1 MYTILSTSCS
11 NHQTLHINDIY
22 VRHHLSSYLY
32 SWFAYDPHHSIR
44 PPVCHLRSCLTPPQA
59 PANDPPSQ
67 RWPSNSAVNTWCW
80 HVSRSRLHLSPLG
93 VRSVLSCLSALR
105 VSPEGGGRVLEPA
118 RHTPPALPPSSVI
131 LICHMVI
138 NKIPVSREFI
148 PRTSLWAGVHQQL
161 WAWATP
167 RGQSNYWTFNLTLTF
182 HSSLFR
188 AVLLTQTPL
197 PPFPRDPTSFSLFTA
212 LSDPCFLLLL
222 FSVFWTQSN
231 SSHPS
236 QKLPTWQGTHGKINL
251 PLSFPLRAQMTGDS
265 QRRSLFSV
273 CFFLFLRSFPCF
285 EHICPEGIL
294 VWICCSWKSAL
305 LLKVNL
311 EITIQIRVR
320 LLSLFPTPKENG
332 LTAAPCW

>member
-1 MYTILSTSCS
+1 MTLCLGRKHVMLTCFTVQTSSVTAGCQVRPQLS
-11 NHQTLHINDIY
+11 
-22 VRHHLSSYLY
+22 VRLK
-32 SWFAYDPHHSIR
+32 
-44 PPVCHLRSCLTPPQA
+44 
-59 PANDPPSQ
+59 
-67 RWPSNSAVNTWCW
+67 
-80 HVSRSRLHLSPLG
+80 
-93 VRSVLSCLSALR
+93 SVPR
-105 VSPEGGGRVLEPA
+105 GGRVLEPA
-118 RHTPPALPPSSVI
+118 SHTPPALPPSSVI

-222 FSVFWTQSN
+222 FSVSWTQSN

-273 CFFLFLRSFPCF
+273 FVSF
-285 EHICPEGIL
+285 
-294 VWICCSWKSAL
+294 CSFVSF
-305 LLKVNL
+305 
-311 EITIQIRVR
+311 RVLNTFAR
-320 LLSLFPTPKENG
+320 REF
-332 LTAAPCW
+332 